1 MTLVRKAL
9 AIVVHGMA
17 GLLLV
22 VAHILSYMP
31 LPEGVERFWWVC
43 IPMAV
48 AFVLYGIGA
57 WIGGF
62 SRRWLPI
69 GVAMLVVAGFCGLS
83 VLSLVSFML
92 SPETMR
98 WFAQQGQPLDASV
111 AGLGVGFVLAAV
123 WGGCGWLLV
132 RGRPQ
137 RG

>member
-1 MTLVRKAL
+1 
-9 AIVVHGMA
+9 
-17 GLLLV
+17 
-22 VAHILSYMP
+22 
-31 LPEGVERFWWVC
+31 
-43 IPMAV
+43 MAV

-98 WFAQQGQPLDASV
+98 WFAQQG
-111 AGLGVGFVLAAV
+111 
-123 WGGCGWLLV
+123 
-132 RGRPQ
+132 
-137 RG
+137 